1 MNLLEFFVFYFK
13 LNGINVLF
21 YQNKMYF
28 YRNLVF
34 RFFFLDELLYKYK
47 FQVKVLGLG
56 ENYLR
61 MKYFLFRNNSIF
73 FIYKIGN
80 KK

>member
-34 RFFFLDELLYKYK
+34 RFFFLNELLYKYK

-56 ENYLR
+56 
-61 MKYFLFRNNSIF
+61 
-73 FIYKIGN
+73 KII
-80 KK
+80 